1 MRQGSKLALLLIHQ
15 SKGRAR
21 FRYSIDK
28 GLELNAMSLQ
38 IALSAIE
45 NVKQVRINRTLN
57 DIIIEYSKD
66 LRGIEAKIYALLQN
80 ELRQSSTKKA
90 HKNESHFLR
99 TEIPSSA
106 EMVRALSAFGLDFVL
121 RNNTA
126 RLISSLFACV
136 PLLKSGVTSTYKKGI
151 NSRTLEALAVGISLY
166 LRDFRTANSTNFML
180 ALGEYIEELT
190 MYKSDDLIKE
200 LSKPTQTRAW
210 VEIHKDGKTSLKEM
224 SSESLKIGDIVV
236 VGAGNM
242 ILIDGHIVSGE
253 ALVNQISM
261 TGEASPVRKVR
272 GDKVLSGTVVQE
284 GIIKIWAESVGAD
297 TAVAKI
303 KNYLEETL
311 VQKSSKEL
319 GASKMADKLVP
330 ITLSLA
336 TLAYIASRDLMRS
349 ASVLQADYSCALKL
363 TTPVNFKA
371 AISSAGREGIIVK
384 GAKSL
389 EALQEAEIFV
399 FDKTGTLTKGDL
411 EVLAVHSFSSEFSPE
426 RILNLAASIE
436 EHYFHPVAQ
445 AIVKAAKEKRFT
457 HIHHDEVTFIVA
469 HGVKSE
475 IEGKSV
481 IIGSRH
487 FLQDDEKIDF
497 SPHLEQIQRL
507 ENSGETLL
515 FIAYDGRL
523 LGVILLKDTLRANAK
538 AVLQRLRKAGARQII
553 MLTGDS
559 EKKAREIAEQL
570 GIDRHFAQLLPTQK
584 AEILDDI
591 MKNGEKV
598 AFVGDGIND
607 APALMAA
614 DVGIGMCKGADIT
627 KASADIVLLRDD
639 IEAVAQA
646 KELANACLSKVQRGF
661 KITLIANTLI
671 LALAALGKLSPIQT
685 AFLHNGTTIAL
696 LFNALQRIRIKRK

>member
-1 MRQGSKLALLLIHQ
+1 MRQGSKLALRLMHHTKQ
-15 SKGRAR
+15 RAR
-21 FRYSIDK
+21 FRYTFAGGFKIDSV
-28 GLELNAMSLQ
+28 SLQ
-38 IALSAIE
+38 TSICAIE
-45 NVKQVRINRTLN
+45 NVKQVRINSTLG
-57 DIIIEYSKD
+57 DIIVEYSKD
-66 LRGIEAKIYALLQN
+66 LRGIEAKIYALLLNQMREFKAQSPLPSKSDSPSKI
-80 ELRQSSTKKA
+80 ELLKA
-90 HKNESHFLR
+90 A
-99 TEIPSSA
+99 SA
-106 EMVRALSAFGLDFVL
+106 LFMDFVL
-121 RNNTA
+121 NNNA
-126 RLISSLFACV
+126 AKLITSLFACA
-136 PLLKSGVTSTYKKGI
+136 PLLKSGIATTYKEGI

-166 LRDFRTANSTNFML
+166 LRDYRTANSTNFML

-210 VEIHKDGKTSLKEM
+210 VEIHKDGKTTLKEVA
-224 SSESLKIGDIVV
+224 SDTLKIGDIVV

-253 ALVNQISM
+253 ALVNEISM
-261 TGEASPVRKVR
+261 TGEATPVQKAR

-284 GIIKIWAESVGAD
+284 GAIKIWAESVGAD

-311 VQKSSKEL
+311 VQKSAREL

-330 ITLSLA
+330 ITFSLA
-336 TLAYIASRDLMRS
+336 ALAYAASRDLMRS

-384 GAKSL
+384 GAKAL

-411 EVLAVHSFSSEFSPE
+411 EVLAVHSFSREFSPE

-445 AIVKAAKEKRFT
+445 AIVKAAQQKRFT

-475 IEGKSV
+475 MAGKSV

-487 FLQDDEKIDF
+487 FLEDDEKIDF
-497 SPHLEQIQRL
+497 AAHLAKIQEL

-515 FIAYDGRL
+515 FIAYDGKL
-523 LGVILLKDTLRANAK
+523 LGVIMLKDTLRANAK
-538 AVLQRLRKAGARQII
+538 AAISRLRKAGAKQII

-559 EKKAREIAEQL
+559 EQRAREIAHKL
-570 GIDRHFAQLLPTQK
+570 GIDKHFARLLPTQK
-584 AEILDDI
+584 AEILSEI
-591 MKNGEKV
+591 MKNGKKV

-627 KASADIVLLRDD
+627 KASADLVLLRDD

-646 KELANACLSKVQRGF
+646 KELANACLGKVQRGF

-696 LFNALQRIRIKRK
+696 LFNALRRVRVKRG